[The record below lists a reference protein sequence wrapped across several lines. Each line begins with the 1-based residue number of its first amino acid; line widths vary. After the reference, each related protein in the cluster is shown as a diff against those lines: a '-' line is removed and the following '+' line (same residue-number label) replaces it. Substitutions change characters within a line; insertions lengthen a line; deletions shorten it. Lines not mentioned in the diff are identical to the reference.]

1 MVATNALDEGEA
13 GEVGSKPTWIVEGI
27 DLDDGDFRVPK
38 LSLYAEEL
46 L

>member
-13 GEVGSKPTWIVEGI
+13 GEAGSKPTWIVEGI
-27 DLDDGDFRVPK
+27 DLDDRDFRAPK
-38 LSLYAEEL
+38 LTLSVEEL